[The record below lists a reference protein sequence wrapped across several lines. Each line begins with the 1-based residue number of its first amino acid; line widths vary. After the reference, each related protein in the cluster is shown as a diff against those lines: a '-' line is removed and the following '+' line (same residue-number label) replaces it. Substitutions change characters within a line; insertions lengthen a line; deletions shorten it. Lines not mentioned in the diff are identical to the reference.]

1 MHSSTHSA
9 AQNTVIKQKKVQKY
23 HCPWRPHT
31 YQLLRVIT
39 CWVKFKIITSSEY
52 SSMTSSMKGWYS
64 EALLMT
70 SKDKKYALLWKSS
83 FFLKPLCPMFLLRKL
98 ATQFILEHHLFL
110 QITRKYKGAVP
121 FFFSRPSSGLLFSI
135 SLCTCKNWQLLITIS
150 FYSFFIQYIQSL
162 LFRSYMIYRK

>member
-9 AQNTVIKQKKVQKY
+9 AQNTVIKQAKVQKY
-23 HCPWRPHT
+23 HCSWRPHT

-64 EALLMT
+64 EALLMI
-70 SKDKKYALLWKSS
+70 SKDKKYALLWKSRVFS
-83 FFLKPLCPMFLLRKL
+83 KLLCSMFRKL

-110 QITRKYKGAVP
+110 QIFIKKYKGAVP

-150 FYSFFIQYIQSL
+150 FYSFFI
-162 LFRSYMIYRK
+162 